1 MALVALFHRR
11 AHFILNIA
19 LSVWALCLFSTAA
32 QAAEGWW
39 QNDWSFRRHITID
52 TSPKGGNI
60 PGTAGRV
67 PVLIRLHSGNFN
79 FADAQ
84 ENGTDIRFVASDN
97 KTPLAFHIESYD
109 GVLGMANIWVDVPDF
124 PAAAAKDIF
133 LYYANKKATPGAD
146 APGTF
151 DADYT
156 LVYHFDDAAGTPPHD
171 KTANNNNATN
181 APSGLD
187 EGAVIGKGGRFL
199 GAGAL
204 NVPASTSLLVKAG
217 DPFTFSVWVKPGT
230 PQPRAGLYARHDSA
244 GTVVVALAQNVPIV
258 EINGS
263 ATPANITGNRALTPN
278 QWSHIALTVDGKTAT
293 LYINGRNAGSAPA
306 AMPALNTPTSIG
318 GDVLAASSVTPFIGS
333 LDEVRLSRS
342 ARTEA
347 AIMAEAQAEGPG
359 SKMIVFGADEKQ
371 AGFGFGYFGI
381 IVKSVTIDAWVVI
394 GILGIMAAISWY
406 VMWAK
411 SRYIGTVSKANDRFL
426 DYYRQR
432 SGDPFAIER
441 DIEKQGRDKRRM
453 TQSSIYRIFHAGSQ
467 EIIRRADGSH
477 TAALDAL
484 AIEVVRALMDAT
496 LVRENQR
503 LSSNMVL
510 LTIAISGGPFLGL
523 LGTVVGVMI
532 TFAAIAAAGDV
543 NINAIAPGISA
554 ALLATVAGLGVAIP
568 ALFGYNY
575 LLTRAKN
582 VTANMQVFVD
592 EFVARISEIYRVAH

>member
-1 MALVALFHRR
+1 MRFAADRFLGFALALAGFC
-11 AHFILNIA
+11 ATTT
-19 LSVWALCLFSTAA
+19 TAFA
-32 QAAEGWW
+32 DGWW
-39 QNDWSFRRHITID
+39 QQDWSYRRQITID
-52 TSPKGGNI
+52 ASPKGGNI
-60 PGTAGRV
+60 AGTAGRV
-67 PVLIRLHSGNFN
+67 PVLIRLHSGNFS

-84 ENGTDIRFVASDN
+84 ESGTDIRFVAADN

-109 GVLGMANIWVDVPDF
+109 PVLGMATLWVDMPDF
-124 PAAAAKDIF
+124 PAAATKDF
-133 LYYANKKATPGAD
+133 YLYYANKKTTAGAD
-146 APGTF
+146 AAGTF

-187 EGAVIGKGGRFL
+187 EGSIVGKGARFL
-199 GAGAL
+199 GTGAL
-204 NVPASTSLLVKAG
+204 NVPASTSLQVKAG
-217 DPFTFSVWVKPGT
+217 DPFTFSAWVKPGA
-230 PQPRAGLYARHDSA
+230 PQPRAALYARRDGA
-244 GTVVVALAQNVPIV
+244 GVVEVALAQNVPVVDID
-258 EINGS
+258 GS
-263 ATPANITGNRALTPN
+263 AVPANITGNRALTQN
-278 QWSHIALTVDGKTAT
+278 QWSHVALAVDGKIAT

-306 AMPALNTPTSIG
+306 AMPALNTPTGIG
-318 GDVLAASSVTPFIGS
+318 GEAQGSGQPGTDATPFIGS

-342 ARTEA
+342 ARTDA
-347 AIMAEAQAEGPG
+347 ALLAEAEAEGPS
-359 SKMIVFGADEKQ
+359 SKLIVFGADEKQ

-394 GILGIMAAISWY
+394 GILGIMAAMSWY

-411 SRYIGTVSKANDRFL
+411 NSYIGSVSRANDRFL

-432 SGDPFAIER
+432 AGDPFVIER
-441 DIEKQGRDKRRM
+441 DVEAQGRDKRRLV
-453 TQSSIYRIFHAGSQ
+453 QSSIYRIFHAGSR
-467 EIIRRADGSH
+467 EILRRSDGKG
-477 TAALDAL
+477 TVELDPL
-484 AIEVVRALMDAT
+484 GIEVVRALMDAT

-554 ALLATVAGLGVAIP
+554 ALLATVAGLAVAIP

-592 EFVARISEIYRVAH
+592 EFVARVSEIYRPAGGH

>member
-1 MALVALFHRR
+1 MRSISRSILLAVAGL
-11 AHFILNIA
+11 AA
-19 LSVWALCLFSTAA
+19 VSTAA
-32 QAAEGWW
+32 LAAEGWW
-39 QNDWSFRRHITID
+39 QQDWSFRRQITID

-60 PGTAGRV
+60 AGTAGRV

-84 ENGTDIRFVASDN
+84 ENGTDIRFVAADN
-97 KTPLAFHIESYD
+97 KTPLPFHIESYD
-109 GVLGMANIWVDVPDF
+109 GVLGMAAVWVDVPDF
-124 PAAAAKDIF
+124 PAAATKDIY

-146 APGTF
+146 AAGTF

-156 LVYHFDDAAGTPPHD
+156 LVYHFDDAAGTAPHD

-181 APSGLD
+181 TPAGLD
-187 EGAVIGKGGRFL
+187 EGSIVGKGARFS
-199 GAGAL
+199 GAGGL
-204 NVPASTSLLVKAG
+204 NVPASTSLAVKAG
-217 DPFTFSVWVKPGT
+217 DPFTFSTWVKPG
-230 PQPRAGLYARHDSA
+230 PAQPRAALYVRRD
-244 GTVVVALAQNVPIV
+244 GRGVVEVALAQNVPV
-258 EINGS
+258 VTINGS
-263 ATPANITGNRALTPN
+263 TVPAAITGNRALASN
-278 QWSHIALTVDGKTAT
+278 QWAHVALTVDGKTAT

-306 AMPALNTPTSIG
+306 AMPALNTPSGIG
-318 GDVLAASSVTPFIGS
+318 AEAQAGSGQAGSGVSPFIGS
-333 LDEVRLSRS
+333 LDEVRISRS

-347 AIMAEAQAEGPG
+347 AIMAEAQAEGPA
-359 SKMIVFGADEKQ
+359 SKMVVFGADEKQ

-394 GILGIMAAISWY
+394 GILGIMAVISWY
-406 VMWAK
+406 VMWSK
-411 SRYIGTVSKANDRFL
+411 GSYIGTVSKANDRFL
-426 DYYRQR
+426 EYYRQR

-441 DIEKQGRDKRRM
+441 DIEGQGGDKRRLGR
-453 TQSSIYRIFHAGSQ
+453 SSIYRIFHAGAK
-467 EIIRRADGSH
+467 EILRRAEGGHSVQI
-477 TAALDAL
+477 DAQG
-484 AIEVVRALMDAT
+484 IEVVRALMDAT

-503 LSSNMVL
+503 LTSNMVL

-554 ALLATVAGLGVAIP
+554 ALLATVAGLAVAIP

-592 EFVARISEIYRVAH
+592 EFVARVSEIYRVSAAHHH

>member
-1 MALVALFHRR
+1 MKPLIRIVSLLVAATGFALLPAR
-11 AHFILNIA
+11 AFA
-19 LSVWALCLFSTAA
+19 D
-32 QAAEGWW
+32 GWW
-39 QNDWSFRRHITID
+39 QQDWSFRRQITVD

-60 PGTAGRV
+60 AAPAGRV
-67 PVLIRLHSGNFN
+67 PVLIRLHSGNFS

-109 GVLGMANIWVDVPDF
+109 AVLGMATIWVDVPDF
-124 PAAAAKDIF
+124 PAAATKDIY
-133 LYYANKKATPGAD
+133 LYYSNKKATPGAD
-146 APGTF
+146 AAGTF

-156 LVYHFDDAAGTPPHD
+156 LVYHFDDAAGQPPHD
-171 KTANNNNATN
+171 KTANANNATT

-187 EGAVIGKGGRFL
+187 DGAIVGKGARFL
-199 GAGAL
+199 GSGAI
-204 NVPASTSLLVKAG
+204 NIPASASLAVKAG
-217 DPFTFSVWVKPGT
+217 DPFTFSAWVKPGAA
-230 PQPRAGLYARHDSA
+230 QPRAALYARRDGE
-244 GTVVVALAQNVPIV
+244 GTVVIGLAQGVPFV

-263 ATPANITGNRALTPN
+263 ATPARIVATRALMPG
-278 QWSHIALTVDGKTAT
+278 QWSHVAVSVDGKTAT
-293 LYINGRNAGSAPA
+293 VYVNGGNAGSAPA
-306 AMPALNTPTSIG
+306 AMPALGTPAGLG
-318 GDVLAASSVTPFIGS
+318 GDVAGGDATPYVGS
-333 LDEVRLSRS
+333 MDEVRLSRS
-342 ARTEA
+342 ARSAA
-347 AIMAEAQAEGPG
+347 AISAEAQAEGPN
-359 SKMIVFGADEKQ
+359 SKLVVFGADEKQ

-406 VMWAK
+406 VMWVK
-411 SRYIGTVSKANDRFL
+411 SSYISTVTRANDRFL

-432 SGDPFAIER
+432 SGDPFVIER
-441 DIEKQGRDKRRM
+441 DVEAQGRDKRRLV
-453 TQSSIYRIFHAGSQ
+453 QSSIYRIFHAGSQ
-467 EIIRRADGSH
+467 EILKRADGKH
-477 TAALDAL
+477 TVELDAQG
-484 AIEVVRALMDAT
+484 IEVVRALMDAT

-503 LSSNMVL
+503 LTSSMVL

-554 ALLATVAGLGVAIP
+554 ALLATVAGLAVAIP

-592 EFVARISEIYRVAH
+592 EFVARVSEIYRVAAH